1 MLFIQESE
9 GQGCPFCR
17 CEIKGTEPVVVDP
30 FDPRLTSSRLD
41 CSNIGVS
48 NNYHIREPHIE
59 HEEDTEDPE
68 AKNSPFDSPNLNRH
82 DLPPPVPPR
91 RVSPNPSPNVSP
103 SSSPKI
109 RR

>member
-1 MLFIQESE
+1 MQDSE

-17 CEIKGTEPVVVDP
+17 CEIKGTESVVVDP

-41 CSNIGVS
+41 CSNINQNS
-48 NNYHIREPHIE
+48 NTQSSTE
-59 HEEDTEDPE
+59 HEEGNESEST
-68 AKNSPFDSPNLNRH
+68 KYSPFDSPNLRRH

-103 SSSPKI
+103 TNSPKLP
-109 RR
+109 R